1 MFSKCSCGVILPI
14 FLLFLAFENAI
25 VCSVSFHPFRHFV
38 TITRHRHE
46 VIRLC
51 FRAGIGFQGLFH
63 DLSKYSPTEFIPG
76 AKYYTG
82 SQSPNNGERND
93 KGYSLAWMH
102 HKGRNKHHFEFWY
115 DYEMATKKIVPMD
128 MPDRYIKEMFCDRVA
143 ASKTYNRAN
152 YTQES
157 PLLYLTR
164 STAHEKMT
172 AKTYRKLLYLLRM
185 LAEKGEKSTL
195 RFMKNTKV
203 LPEADVAGP
212 VESEPVKP

>member
-1 MFSKCSCGVILPI
+1 MI
-14 FLLFLAFENAI
+14 
-25 VCSVSFHPFRHFV
+25 HPLKHFI
-38 TITRHRHE
+38 TITKHRHE

-51 FRAGIGFQGLFH
+51 FKAGIGFQGLFH

-76 AKYYTG
+76 IKYCTG
-82 SQSPNNGERND
+82 KESPNNGERRAT
-93 KGYSLAWMH
+93 GYSLAWMH

-143 ASKTYNRAN
+143 ASKTYNKEA

-157 PLLYLTR
+157 PLLYLTK

-172 AKTYRKLLYLLRM
+172 EQTYKKLLYLLSM
-185 LAEKGEKSTL
+185 LAEKGEKETL
-195 RFMKNTKV
+195 KFIRHCKD
-203 LPEADVAGP
+203 LPTE
-212 VESEPVKP
+212 

>member
-1 MFSKCSCGVILPI
+1 M
-14 FLLFLAFENAI
+14 
-25 VCSVSFHPFRHFV
+25 SFHPIKHFI
-38 TITRHRHE
+38 TITKHRNE

-51 FRAGIGFQGLFH
+51 FKAGIGFQGLFH

-76 AKYYTG
+76 AKYYMG
-82 SQSPNNGERND
+82 DQSPNNGERNA

-115 DYEMATKKIVPMD
+115 DYEMATKKLVPMD

-143 ASKTYNRAN
+143 ASKTYNKLN

-164 STAHEKMT
+164 SSAREKMT
-172 AKTYRKLLYLLRM
+172 EKTYKKLLFLLKM
-185 LAEKGEKSTL
+185 LAEKGEKETL
-195 RFMKNTKV
+195 SFMRRTKV
-203 LPEADVAGP
+203 LPEAL
-212 VESEPVKP
+212 